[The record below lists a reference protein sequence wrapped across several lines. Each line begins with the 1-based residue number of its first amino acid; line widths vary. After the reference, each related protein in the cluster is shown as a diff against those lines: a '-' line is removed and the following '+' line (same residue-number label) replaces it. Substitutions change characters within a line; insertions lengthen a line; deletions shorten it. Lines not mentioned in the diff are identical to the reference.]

1 MRKVIAVIL
10 IISLLSISL
19 VGCSVIPGL
28 SQAPK
33 STPAKVVTPTLMDR
47 VQALEVQNLSL
58 SQQLSK
64 ANSDIQELQK
74 EVDRL
79 KALIK

>member
-1 MRKVIAVIL
+1 
-10 IISLLSISL
+10 
-19 VGCSVIPGL
+19 
-28 SQAPK
+28 
-33 STPAKVVTPTLMDR
+33 MDR
-47 VQALEVQNLSL
+47 MQALEVQNLSL